1 MERESLADD
10 INRILRKL
18 DERKRKILKMWYW
31 LDWYKAH
38 DIEEIAYTFWIMAE
52 SVRQQKQKALEIIR
66 DEITQNLLK
75 KYL

>member
-1 MERESLADD
+1 
-10 INRILRKL
+10 
-18 DERKRKILKMWYW
+18 
-31 LDWYKAH
+31 
-38 DIEEIAYTFWIMAE
+38 MAE